1 MTGAPSGTAAQAIYR
16 SIARAGDADKLA
28 KAMTAGHIDVRADL
42 TRNQAL
48 VLGALEQAG
57 APLSAYALLDQL
69 REQGFRAP
77 LQVYRALD
85 RLTKAGLVH
94 RLESLNSFVACTG
107 DHAHEHETTAF
118 AICADC
124 GQVIEFSD
132 TTVVKRLKSLAR
144 ESGFE
149 PEKAII
155 EVRGRCSACVEKAR

>member
-1 MTGAPSGTAAQAIYR
+1 M
-16 SIARAGDADKLA
+16 
-28 KAMTAGHIDVRADL
+28 DVRADL
-42 TRNQAL
+42 TRNQVL
-48 VLGALEQAG
+48 VLDALESAR

-118 AICADC
+118 AICEDC
-124 GQVIEFSD
+124 GQVIEFTD
-132 TTVVKRLKSLAR
+132 ATVVKRLQGLAS
-144 ESGFE
+144 ETGFQ
-149 PEKAII
+149 PAKAII
-155 EVRGRCSACVEKAR
+155 EVRGLCADCAAKAG